1 MSNFAVVQNGQVVQI
16 VPLDVPFTVGAK
28 TYSGSFLR
36 SSTPAEKLQAGVW
49 EIIHGARPDDRYYWV
64 SGPTY
69 RVNETNSTVEATYA
83 GTAKLLDD
91 REEVD
96 QDGNPMFVQE
106 YDPTA
111 NDGKGAMV
119 NTTER
124 LVTKGLKSTETAAVK
139 AAAGSLLASTDWMI
153 IRKVER
159 NVDVP
164 AAVATY
170 RAAVIAEASR
180 LETAIAGAANVDALA
195 AIKANWP
202 KA

>member
-16 VPLDVPFTVGAK
+16 VPLDIMFTVGTK

-36 SSTPAEKLQAGVW
+36 SSTPAEKLEAGVW
-49 EIIHGARPDDRYYWV
+49 EIIHGARPDDKYYWV

-111 NDGKGAMV
+111 NNGQGAMV
-119 NTTER
+119 NTTQR
-124 LVTKGLKSTETAAVK
+124 LVAKGLKSNETAAVK
-139 AAAGSLLASTDWMI
+139 ATAGSLLAQTDWMI

-180 LETAIAGAANVDALA
+180 LETAIAGVANVDALA

>member
-36 SSTPAEKLQAGVW
+36 SSTPAEKLEAGVW
-49 EIIHGARPDDRYYWV
+49 EIIHGARPDEQYYWV
-64 SGPTY
+64 SGPSY
-69 RVNETNSTVEATYA
+69 RVNETNSTVEATYS
-83 GTAKLLDD
+83 GTAKLLED

-96 QDGNPMFVQE
+96 QDGNPMFVKVLDNT
-106 YDPTA
+106 DPA
-111 NDGKGAMV
+111 NPVMV
-119 NTTER
+119 DSTER
-124 LVTKGLKSTETAAVK
+124 LVTKGLKSNHIAQVK
-139 AAAGSLLASTDWMI
+139 TTAGSLLAQTDWMV

-159 NVDVP
+159 NVDIP

-170 RAAVIAEASR
+170 RAAVIAEADR
-180 LETAIAGAANVDALA
+180 LEAAIAAVANVDALA
-195 AIKANWP
+195 AVKANWP

>member
-16 VPLDVPFTVGAK
+16 VPLDVPFTVGTK

-36 SSTPAEKLQAGVW
+36 SSTPAEKLEAGVW
-49 EIIHGARPDDRYYWV
+49 EIIHGARPDDKYYWV

-91 REEVD
+91 REESD
-96 QDGNPMFVQE
+96 ENGNPMFVQVYNE
-106 YDPTA
+106 QT
-111 NDGKGAMV
+111 KEME

-124 LVTKGLKSTETAAVK
+124 LVTKGLKSNETAAVK
-139 AAAGSLLASTDWMI
+139 AAAGSLLALTDWMI

-164 AAVATY
+164 ASVTAY
-170 RAAVIAEASR
+170 RAAVVAEADR
-180 LETAIAGAANVDALA
+180 LETAIAGAADVNALA

>member
-36 SSTPAEKLQAGVW
+36 SSTPAEKLEAGVW
-49 EIIHGARPDDRYYWV
+49 EIIHGARPDDKYYWV
-64 SGPTY
+64 SGPSY

-83 GTAKLLDD
+83 GTAKLLED
-91 REEVD
+91 REESD
-96 QDGNPMFVQE
+96 ENGNPLYVQE

-111 NDGKGAMV
+111 NDGKGGMV
-119 NTTER
+119 NTTQR
-124 LVTKGLKSTETAAVK
+124 LVTKGLKSNHTAQVK
-139 AAAGSLLASTDWMI
+139 AAAGSLLAQTDWMV
-153 IRKVER
+153 IRKIER
-159 NVDVP
+159 NVDIP

-170 RAAVIAEASR
+170 RAAVIAEANR
-180 LETAIAGAANVDALA
+180 LEAAIAAVADVDALA
-195 AIKANWP
+195 AVKANWP

>member
-1 MSNFAVVQNGQVVQI
+1 
-16 VPLDVPFTVGAK
+16 
-28 TYSGSFLR
+28 
-36 SSTPAEKLQAGVW
+36 
-49 EIIHGARPDDRYYWV
+49 
-64 SGPTY
+64 
-69 RVNETNSTVEATYA
+69 
-83 GTAKLLDD
+83 
-91 REEVD
+91 
-96 QDGNPMFVQE
+96 MFVQE

-111 NDGKGAMV
+111 NNGQGGMV

-139 AAAGSLLASTDWMI
+139 AAAGSLLASTDWMV

-159 NVDVP
+159 NVDIP

-170 RAAVIAEASR
+170 RAAVVAEADR
-180 LETAIAGAANVDALA
+180 LEAAIVAVANVDALA

>member
-16 VPLDVPFTVGAK
+16 VPLDVMFTVGTK

-36 SSTPAEKLQAGVW
+36 SSTPAEKLEAGVW
-49 EIIHGARPDDRYYWV
+49 EIIHGARPDDKYYWV

-69 RVNETNSTVEATYA
+69 RVNETNSTVEATYS

-96 QDGNPMFVQE
+96 QDGNPMFVQVYNE
-106 YDPTA
+106 QTEQ
-111 NDGKGAMV
+111 ME

-139 AAAGSLLASTDWMI
+139 AAAGSLLASTDWMV

-159 NVDVP
+159 NVDIP
-164 AAVATY
+164 ASVTAY

>member
-16 VPLDVPFTVGAK
+16 VPLDVMFTVGTK

-49 EIIHGARPDDRYYWV
+49 EIIHGARPDDKYYWV

-91 REEVD
+91 HEESD
-96 QDGNPMFVQE
+96 QNGNPMFVQE

-139 AAAGSLLASTDWMI
+139 SAAGSLLASTDWMI

-195 AIKANWP
+195 AIKTNWP
-202 KA
+202 KV

>member
-16 VPLDVPFTVGAK
+16 VPLDVMFTVGTK

-36 SSTPAEKLQAGVW
+36 SSTPAEKLEAGVW
-49 EIIHGARPDDRYYWV
+49 EIIHGARPDDKYYWV
-64 SGPTY
+64 SGPSY

-83 GTAKLLDD
+83 GTAKLLND
-91 REEVD
+91 REESD
-96 QDGNPMFVQE
+96 ENGNPMFVQE

-111 NDGKGAMV
+111 NNGQGGMV

-139 AAAGSLLASTDWMI
+139 AAAGSLLASTDWMV

-159 NVDVP
+159 NVDIP

-170 RAAVIAEASR
+170 RAAVVAEADR
-180 LETAIAGAANVDALA
+180 LEAAIAAVSSVDALA
-195 AIKANWP
+195 AVKANWP

>member
-16 VPLDVPFTVGAK
+16 VPLDVMFTVGAK

-36 SSTPAEKLQAGVW
+36 SSTPAEKLEAGVW
-49 EIIHGARPDDRYYWV
+49 EIIHGARPDDKYYWV
-64 SGPTY
+64 SGPSY

-91 REEVD
+91 REESD
-96 QDGNPMFVQE
+96 ENGNPMFVQE

-111 NDGKGAMV
+111 NNGQGGMV

-139 AAAGSLLASTDWMI
+139 AAAGSLLASTDWMV

-159 NVDVP
+159 NVDIP

-170 RAAVIAEASR
+170 RAAVVAEADR
-180 LETAIAGAANVDALA
+180 LEAAIAAVANVDALA
-195 AIKANWP
+195 AVKANWP

>member
-16 VPLDVPFTVGAK
+16 VPLDVMFTVGTK

-36 SSTPAEKLQAGVW
+36 SSTPAEKLEAGVW
-49 EIIHGARPDDRYYWV
+49 EIIHGARPDDKYYWV

-91 REEVD
+91 REESD

-119 NTTER
+119 NSTER
-124 LVTKGLKSTETAAVK
+124 LVTKGLKSTETAQVK
-139 AAAGSLLASTDWMI
+139 TAAGSLLALTDWMI

-170 RAAVIAEASR
+170 RAAVIAEADR
-180 LETAIAGAANVDALA
+180 LEAAIAAVANVDALA
-195 AIKANWP
+195 AIKTNWP
-202 KA
+202 KV

>member
-16 VPLDVPFTVGAK
+16 VPLDVMFTVGAK

-36 SSTPAEKLQAGVW
+36 SSTPAEKLEAGVW
-49 EIIHGARPDDRYYWV
+49 EIIHGARPDDKYYWV

-83 GTAKLLDD
+83 GTAKLLED

-96 QDGNPMFVQE
+96 QDGNPMFVQVYNE
-106 YDPTA
+106 QTEQ
-111 NDGKGAMV
+111 ME

-159 NVDVP
+159 NVDIP
-164 AAVATY
+164 ASVTAY
-170 RAAVIAEASR
+170 RAAVVAEADR
-180 LETAIAGAANVDALA
+180 LETAIAGAADVDALA

>member
-36 SSTPAEKLQAGVW
+36 SSTPAEKLEAGVW
-49 EIIHGARPDDRYYWV
+49 EIIHGVRPDDKYYWV

-96 QDGNPMFVQE
+96 QDGNPMFVQVYNE
-106 YDPTA
+106 QTED
-111 NDGKGAMV
+111 ME

-139 AAAGSLLASTDWMI
+139 AAAGSLLASTDWMV

-159 NVDVP
+159 NVDIP
-164 AAVATY
+164 ASVTAY
-170 RAAVIAEASR
+170 RAAVVAEADR
-180 LETAIAGAANVDALA
+180 LETAIAGAADVDALA

>member
-36 SSTPAEKLQAGVW
+36 SSTPAEKLEAGVW
-49 EIIHGARPDDRYYWV
+49 EIIHGSRPDEQYYWV
-64 SGPTY
+64 SGPSY
-69 RVNETNSTVEATYA
+69 RVNETNSTVEATYS
-83 GTAKLLDD
+83 GTAKLLED

-96 QDGNPMFVQE
+96 QDGNPLYVQE

-111 NDGKGAMV
+111 NNGQGGMV
-119 NTTER
+119 NTTQR
-124 LVTKGLKSTETAAVK
+124 LVAKGLKSNKIAAVK
-139 AAAGSLLASTDWMI
+139 AAAGSLLAQTDWMV

-159 NVDVP
+159 NVDIP
-164 AAVATY
+164 AAVSTY
-170 RAAVIAEASR
+170 RAAVIAEADR
-180 LETAIAGAANVDALA
+180 LEAAIAAVADVDALA
-195 AIKANWP
+195 AVKANWP

>member
-16 VPLDVPFTVGAK
+16 VPLDVMFTVGTK

-36 SSTPAEKLQAGVW
+36 SSTPAEKLEAGVW
-49 EIIHGARPDDRYYWV
+49 EIIHGARPDDKYYWV
-64 SGPTY
+64 SGPSY

-91 REEVD
+91 REESD
-96 QDGNPMFVQE
+96 ENGNPMFVKVLDNS
-106 YDPTA
+106 DPE
-111 NDGKGAMV
+111 NPVMV
-119 NTTER
+119 DSTER

-139 AAAGSLLASTDWMI
+139 AAAGSLLASTDWMV

-164 AAVATY
+164 ADVATY
-170 RAAVIAEASR
+170 RSAVVAEADRLEAAIAAV
-180 LETAIAGAANVDALA
+180 ANVDALA
-195 AIKANWP
+195 AVKANWP

>member
-16 VPLDVPFTVGAK
+16 VPLDVPFTVGTK

-36 SSTPAEKLQAGVW
+36 SSTPAEKLEAGVW
-49 EIIHGARPDDRYYWV
+49 EIIHGARPDDKYYWV

-83 GTAKLLDD
+83 GTAKLLED
-91 REEVD
+91 REESD
-96 QDGNPMFVQE
+96 ENGNPLYVQE

-111 NDGKGAMV
+111 NNGQGGMV

-124 LVTKGLKSTETAAVK
+124 LVTKGLKSNQIAAVK

-164 AAVATY
+164 ANVTAY
-170 RAAVIAEASR
+170 RAAVVAEADR
-180 LETAIAGAANVDALA
+180 LEAAIAAVADVDALA
-195 AIKANWP
+195 AIQANWP

>member
-36 SSTPAEKLQAGVW
+36 SSTPAEKLEAGVW
-49 EIIHGARPDDRYYWV
+49 EIIHGARPDDKYYWV

-96 QDGNPMFVQE
+96 QDGNPMFVKVYNEQTE
-106 YDPTA
+106 Q
-111 NDGKGAMV
+111 ME

-124 LVTKGLKSTETAAVK
+124 LVTKGLKSTETAAIK
-139 AAAGSLLASTDWMI
+139 AAAGSLLASTDWMV

-164 AAVATY
+164 ASVTAY
-170 RAAVIAEASR
+170 RAAVVAEADR
-180 LETAIAGAANVDALA
+180 LETAIAGAADVDALA

>member
-16 VPLDVPFTVGAK
+16 VPLDVMFTVGAK

-36 SSTPAEKLQAGVW
+36 SSTPAEKLEAGVW
-49 EIIHGARPDDRYYWV
+49 EIIHGARPDDKYYWV

-91 REEVD
+91 REESD

-111 NDGKGAMV
+111 NNGQGGMV

-139 AAAGSLLASTDWMI
+139 AAAGSLLASTDWMV

-159 NVDVP
+159 NVDIP

-170 RAAVIAEASR
+170 RAAVVAEADR
-180 LETAIAGAANVDALA
+180 LEAAIAAVSDVDALA
-195 AIKANWP
+195 AVKANWP

>member
-16 VPLDVPFTVGAK
+16 VPLDVMFTVGTK

-49 EIIHGARPDDRYYWV
+49 EIIHGARPDDKYYWV

-91 REEVD
+91 REESD
-96 QDGNPMFVQE
+96 KDGNPLYVQE

-139 AAAGSLLASTDWMI
+139 TAAGSLLASTDWMI

>member
-16 VPLDVPFTVGAK
+16 VPLDVMFTVGTK

-36 SSTPAEKLQAGVW
+36 SSTPAEKLEVGVW
-49 EIIHGARPDDRYYWV
+49 EIIHGARPDDKYYWV

-96 QDGNPMFVQE
+96 QDGNPMFVQVLDNS
-106 YDPTA
+106 DPE
-111 NDGKGAMV
+111 NPVMV
-119 NTTER
+119 NSTER

-159 NVDVP
+159 NVDIP
-164 AAVATY
+164 ASVTAY
-170 RAAVIAEASR
+170 RAAVVAEADR
-180 LETAIAGAANVDALA
+180 LETAIAGAADVDALA

>member
-16 VPLDVPFTVGAK
+16 VPLDVPFTVGTK

-36 SSTPAEKLQAGVW
+36 SSTPAEKLEAGVW
-49 EIIHGARPDDRYYWV
+49 EIIHGARPDDKYYWV

-91 REEVD
+91 REESD
-96 QDGNPMFVQE
+96 ENGNPLYVQE

-111 NDGKGAMV
+111 NNGQGGMV

-124 LVTKGLKSTETAAVK
+124 LVTKGLKSTEIAAVK
-139 AAAGSLLASTDWMI
+139 SAAGSLLASTDWMI

-164 AAVATY
+164 ASVTAY
-170 RAAVIAEASR
+170 RAAVVAEADR
-180 LETAIAGAANVDALA
+180 LEAAIASAADVDALA
-195 AIKANWP
+195 AIQANWP

>member
-16 VPLDVPFTVGAK
+16 VPLDVMFTVGTK

-49 EIIHGARPDDRYYWV
+49 EIIHGARPDDKYYWV

-91 REEVD
+91 REESD

-111 NDGKGAMV
+111 NNGQGGMV
-119 NTTER
+119 NSTER
-124 LVTKGLKSTETAAVK
+124 LVTKGLKSTEIAQVK
-139 AAAGSLLASTDWMI
+139 TTAGSLLASTDWMI

>member
-36 SSTPAEKLQAGVW
+36 SSTPAEKLEAGVW
-49 EIIHGARPDDRYYWV
+49 EIIHGTRPDDKYYWV

-83 GTAKLLDD
+83 GTAKLLED

-96 QDGNPMFVQE
+96 QDGNPMFVQVLDNT
-106 YDPTA
+106 DPE
-111 NDGKGAMV
+111 NPVMV

-124 LVTKGLKSTETAAVK
+124 LVTKGLKSQNIAQVK
-139 AAAGSLLASTDWMI
+139 TAAGSLLASTDWMI

-164 AAVATY
+164 ASVTAY
-170 RAAVIAEASR
+170 RAAVVAEADR
-180 LETAIAGAANVDALA
+180 LEAAIAGAADVDALA
-195 AIKANWP
+195 AIQANWP